1 MTDSDCGCAV
11 SVSVLVVGVGCR
23 SSVSVVSDIRRCYR
37 DESIKNVS
45 DEMDHVERIS
55 WVNHIA

>member
-1 MTDSDCGCAV
+1 MTDSDRGCAV
-11 SVSVLVVGVGCR
+11 SVSVSVVGHRCR
-23 SSVSVVSDIRRCYR
+23 SSVSVIGDICRCYR